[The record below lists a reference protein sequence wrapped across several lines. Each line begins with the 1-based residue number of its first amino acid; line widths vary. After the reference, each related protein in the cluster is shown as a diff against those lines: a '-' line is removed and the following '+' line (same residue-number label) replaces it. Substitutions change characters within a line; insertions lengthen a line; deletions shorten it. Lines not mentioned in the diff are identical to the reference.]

1 MDYVREY
8 KRCVANTDNPGPIH
22 YRRNGMIACILFLFL
37 DLAAELGEIGLA
49 ISCGRVDLKLG
60 GPTEFQLFDP
70 SISRIF
76 ISSSVRVIGMPMT
89 LL

>member
-1 MDYVREY
+1 
-8 KRCVANTDNPGPIH
+8 
-22 YRRNGMIACILFLFL
+22 
-37 DLAAELGEIGLA
+37 
-49 ISCGRVDLKLG
+49 
-60 GPTEFQLFDP
+60 LFDP